1 MKQHE
6 GDMYNHA
13 FAFHFVVEPIT
24 VTVSLFSNFHAL
36 WKTSLYAFYFNIDPS
51 FSALKDFFSCV
62 KGNDLG
68 KDSFWYLFVYTP
80 CSDYDPQE

>member
-13 FAFHFVVEPIT
+13 FTFHFVVEPIT
-24 VTVSLFSNFHAL
+24 VTVSLFSNFNAL

-51 FSALKDFFSCV
+51 FSVLKDFSIV
-62 KGNDLG
+62 SRGMI
-68 KDSFWYLFVYTP
+68 
-80 CSDYDPQE
+80 